1 MQFEEGEKVIDFFI
15 KKNRVKLLPI
25 KPKSLNFFL
34 RKFLKMDLLEHYL
47 TCIMSLVV

>member
-1 MQFEEGEKVIDFFI
+1 MQFEEGEKVIDFLL
-15 KKNRVKLLPI
+15 KNRVKLLPI
-25 KPKSLNFFL
+25 NPKSLNFFL